1 MEIDRQLTLL
11 NGDDERE
18 ERCVT
23 KWRTEFENYP
33 EGIHGNYRTGHLD
46 TQHPWWK

>member
-11 NGDDERE
+11 HGDGERE

-23 KWRTEFENYP
+23 KWHTEFENVP
-33 EGIHGNYRTGHLD
+33 KDIHGNYRTDQLD
-46 TQHPWWK
+46 T